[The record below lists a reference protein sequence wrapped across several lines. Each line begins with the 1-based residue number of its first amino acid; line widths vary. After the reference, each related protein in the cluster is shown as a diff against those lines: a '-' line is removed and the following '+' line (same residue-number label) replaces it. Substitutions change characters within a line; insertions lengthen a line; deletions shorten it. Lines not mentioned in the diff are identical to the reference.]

1 MKKVLV
7 YVMGLAA
14 LLAVSCNNKDNSAT
28 PEAPATQELAQVIKF
43 SEPVQIGTY
52 AFQSV
57 ELTESS
63 RYIAEYVNIAEY
75 VTSKASAGAN
85 ILYGKYTYANGT
97 FTLDGLGSLKIDGNQ
112 VTINPSSAGGSP
124 IQVPATINRPSAKD
138 QTAVNACRN
147 WGISKIII
155 GISGKTKD
163 GNTVEGDKM
172 FNKLDLKEFADFAK
186 RIGLEISDEDLEKIS
201 KYNVKE
207 ICMTSAGSFVVEFAS
222 VDPFYGSFSLNGSNF
237 TFILSEGD
245 FPVLSGGKI
254 SGTLSFS
261 GNTCIID
268 AAASLVYNEVP
279 YSATLNISLTE
290 VK

>member
-1 MKKVLV
+1 MKKVFV
-7 YVMGLAA
+7 YAMGLAA
-14 LLAVSCNNKDNSAT
+14 LLAVSCNNKDNSAN
-28 PEAPATQELAQVIKF
+28 PEAPATQEWAQLIKF
-43 SEPVQIGTY
+43 SEPVQIGAY
-52 AFQSV
+52 AFQSI

-63 RYIAEYVNIAEY
+63 RYIAEY

-124 IQVPATINRPSAKD
+124 VQVPANITRPSAKD

-147 WGISKIII
+147 WSISKIII

-222 VDPFYGSFSLNGSNF
+222 VDPFYGTFSLNGSNSTF
-237 TFILSEGD
+237 TLSPDD
-245 FPVLSGGKI
+245 FPILSGGKI
-254 SGTLSFS
+254 TGTLNFS
-261 GNTCIID
+261 GSTCILE
-268 AAASLVYNEVP
+268 AAASLVYNEVT
-279 YSATLNISLTE
+279 YSATLNVSLME

>member
-1 MKKVLV
+1 MKKVFV
-7 YVMGLAA
+7 YAMGLAA
-14 LLAVSCNNKDNSAT
+14 LLAVSCNNKDNSAN
-28 PEAPATQELAQVIKF
+28 PEAPATQEWAQLIKF
-43 SEPVQIGTY
+43 SEPVQIGAY

-63 RYIAEYVNIAEY
+63 RYIAEY

-124 IQVPATINRPSAKD
+124 VQVPATITRPSAKD

-147 WGISKIII
+147 WSISKIII

-222 VDPFYGSFSLNGSNF
+222 VDPFYGTFSLNGSNSTF
-237 TFILSEGD
+237 TLSPDD
-245 FPVLSGGKI
+245 FPILSGGKI
-254 SGTLSFS
+254 TGTLSFPS
-261 GNTCIID
+261 PCPRTISPS
-268 AAASLVYNEVP
+268 SLEERLP
-279 YSATLNISLTE
+279 AP
-290 VK
+290 

>member
-1 MKKVLV
+1 MKKVFV
-7 YVMGLAA
+7 YAMGLAA
-14 LLAVSCNNKDNSAT
+14 LLAVSCNNKDNSAN
-28 PEAPATQELAQVIKF
+28 PESPATQEWAQLIKF
-43 SEPVQIGTY
+43 SEPVQIGAY

-63 RYIAEYVNIAEY
+63 RYIAEY

-85 ILYGKYTYANGT
+85 ILYGKYTYAANGT

-124 IQVPATINRPSAKD
+124 VQVPATITRPSAKD
-138 QTAVNACRN
+138 QTAVNVCRN
-147 WGISKIII
+147 WSISKIII

-222 VDPFYGSFSLNGSNF
+222 VDPFYGTFSLNGSNF
-237 TFILSEGD
+237 TFTLSPDD
-245 FPVLSGGKI
+245 FPILSGGKI
-254 SGTLSFS
+254 TGTLNFS
-261 GNTCIID
+261 GSTCILE
-268 AAASLVYNEVP
+268 AAASLVYNEVT
-279 YSATLNISLTE
+279 YSATLNVSLTE

>member
-1 MKKVLV
+1 MKKVFV
-7 YVMGLAA
+7 YAMGLAA
-14 LLAVSCNNKDNSAT
+14 LLAVSCNNKDNSAN
-28 PEAPATQELAQVIKF
+28 PEAPATQEWAQLIKF
-43 SEPVQIGTY
+43 SEPVQIGAY

-63 RYIAEYVNIAEY
+63 RYIAEY

-85 ILYGKYTYANGT
+85 ILYGKYTYAANGT

-124 IQVPATINRPSAKD
+124 VQVPATITRPSAKD
-138 QTAVNACRN
+138 QTSVNACRN
-147 WGISKIII
+147 WSISKIII

-222 VDPFYGSFSLNGSNF
+222 VDPFNGSNF
-237 TFILSEGD
+237 TFTLSPDD
-245 FPVLSGGKI
+245 FPILSGGKI
-254 SGTLSFS
+254 TGTLNFS
-261 GNTCIID
+261 GSTCILE
-268 AAASLVYNEVP
+268 AAASLVYNEVT
-279 YSATLNISLTE
+279 YSATLNVSLTE

>member
-1 MKKVLV
+1 MKKVFV
-7 YVMGLAA
+7 YAMGLAA
-14 LLAVSCNNKDNSAT
+14 LLAVSCNNKDNSAN
-28 PEAPATQELAQVIKF
+28 PEAPATQEWAQLIKF
-43 SEPVQIGTY
+43 SEPVQIGAY

-63 RYIAEYVNIAEY
+63 RYIAEY

-124 IQVPATINRPSAKD
+124 VQVPATITRSPAKD

-147 WGISKIII
+147 WSISKIII

-222 VDPFYGSFSLNGSNF
+222 VDPFYGTFSLNGSNF
-237 TFILSEGD
+237 TFTLSPDD
-245 FPVLSGGKI
+245 FPILSGGKI
-254 SGTLSFS
+254 TGTLSFS
-261 GNTCIID
+261 GSTCILE
-268 AAASLVYNEVP
+268 AAASLVYNEVT
-279 YSATLNISLTE
+279 YSATLNVSLTE

>member
-28 PEAPATQELAQVIKF
+28 PEAPATQEWAQLIKF
-43 SEPVQIGTY
+43 SEPVQIGAY

-63 RYIAEYVNIAEY
+63 RYIAEYV
-75 VTSKASAGAN
+75 TSKASAGAS

-97 FTLDGLGSLKIDGNQ
+97 FNLDGLGSLKVEGNK
-112 VTINPSSAGGSP
+112 VTINPSSAGSS
-124 IQVPATINRPSAKD
+124 ATEVQATVTRPTAKD
-138 QTAVNACRN
+138 QNTVNACRN
-147 WGISKIII
+147 WTVSKIII
-155 GISGKTKD
+155 GISGKTQD

-172 FNKLDLKEFADFAK
+172 FNKLDMKEFADFAK
-186 RIGLEISDEDLEKIS
+186 RIGLEISDKDLETIS

-207 ICMTSAGSFVVEFAS
+207 ICLTSAGSFVVEFTAAN
-222 VDPFYGSFSLNGSNF
+222 PFYGSFSLNGSNF
-237 TFILSEGD
+237 TFILSEED

-268 AAASLVYNEVP
+268 AAASLVYNDVP

>member
-1 MKKVLV
+1 MKKVFV
-7 YVMGLAA
+7 YAMGLAA

-28 PEAPATQELAQVIKF
+28 PEAPATQEWAQLIKF
-43 SEPVQIGTY
+43 SEPVQIGAY

-63 RYIAEYVNIAEY
+63 RYIAEY

-124 IQVPATINRPSAKD
+124 VQVPATITRPSAKD

-147 WGISKIII
+147 WSISKIII

-222 VDPFYGSFSLNGSNF
+222 VDPFYGTLSLNGSNF
-237 TFILSEGD
+237 TFTLSPDD
-245 FPVLSGGKI
+245 FPILSGGKI
-254 SGTLSFS
+254 TGTLNFS
-261 GNTCIID
+261 GSTCILE
-268 AAASLVYNEVP
+268 AAASLVYNEVT
-279 YSATLNISLTE
+279 YSATLNVSLTE

>member
-1 MKKVLV
+1 MKKVFV
-7 YVMGLAA
+7 YAMGLAA
-14 LLAVSCNNKDNSAT
+14 LLAVSCNNKDNSAN
-28 PEAPATQELAQVIKF
+28 PEAPATQEWAQLIKF
-43 SEPVQIGTY
+43 SEPVQIGAY

-63 RYIAEYVNIAEY
+63 RYIAEY

-112 VTINPSSAGGSP
+112 VTINPSSA
-124 IQVPATINRPSAKD
+124 KD

-147 WGISKIII
+147 WSISKIII

-222 VDPFYGSFSLNGSNF
+222 VDPFYGTFSLNGSNF
-237 TFILSEGD
+237 TFTLSPDD
-245 FPVLSGGKI
+245 FPILSGGKI
-254 SGTLSFS
+254 TGTLNFS
-261 GNTCIID
+261 GSTCILE
-268 AAASLVYNEVP
+268 AAASLVYNEVT
-279 YSATLNISLTE
+279 YSATLNVSLTE